1 MVDAGGVASIPGSSP
16 RVRGTPTLP
25 ILPNAPPRIIPACAG
40 NTPSRRRTGG
50 SPRDHPRVCGEHT
63 IQQTSA
69 VRHRGSSP
77 RVRGTHHTTNFRCT
91 TQGII
96 PACAG
101 NTRRSRIR
109 RKDSRDHPRVCREH
123 VMDVGDS
130 TVEPGSSPRVR
141 GTLPAR
147 HQSKGGKRDHPRV
160 CGEHRFPS
168 VMDALR
174 PWIIPACAGNTQ
186 VLAQPKSRSR
196 DHPRVCGE
204 HLDGSNNLMSGT
216 GSSPRVRG
224 TPCRVWR

>member
-1 MVDAGGVASIPGSSP
+1 MCGEHVVLFCVMPVASGSSP
-16 RVRGTPTLP
+16 RVRGT
-25 ILPNAPPRIIPACAG
+25 R
-40 NTPSRRRTGG
+40 
-50 SPRDHPRVCGEHT
+50 
-63 IQQTSA
+63 Q
-69 VRHRGSSP
+69 SSP
-77 RVRGTHHTTNFRCT
+77 HGYRLT
-91 TQGII
+91 GII

-174 PWIIPACAGNTQ
+174 PWIIPACAGNTWM
-186 VLAQPKSRSR
+186 VPIILCPER

-204 HLDGSNNLMSGT
+204 HLAAYGADHKAK

-224 TPCRVWR
+224 TPAGGPSPSPPSGIIPACAGNTHKYPE

>member
-1 MVDAGGVASIPGSSP
+1 MVSLPWGSSP
-16 RVRGTPTLP
+16 RVRGTPLLSFPGTLRP
-25 ILPNAPPRIIPACAG
+25 GIIPACAG
-40 NTPSRRRTGG
+40 NTVCCHSLFG
-50 SPRDHPRVCGEHT
+50 SWWDHPRVCGEHP
-63 IQQTSA
+63 
-69 VRHRGSSP
+69 VREITVSFAMGSSP
-77 RVRGTHHTTNFRCT
+77 RVRGTRHAQRADGHGV
-91 TQGII
+91 GII

-204 HLDGSNNLMSGT
+204 HRQSLLAFRWVW

-224 TPCRVWR
+224 TLGWFQ

>member
-1 MVDAGGVASIPGSSP
+1 MCGEHVVLFCVMPVASGSSP
-16 RVRGTPTLP
+16 RVRGT
-25 ILPNAPPRIIPACAG
+25 R
-40 NTPSRRRTGG
+40 
-50 SPRDHPRVCGEHT
+50 
-63 IQQTSA
+63 Q
-69 VRHRGSSP
+69 SSP
-77 RVRGTHHTTNFRCT
+77 HGYRLT
-91 TQGII
+91 GII

-204 HLDGSNNLMSGT
+204 HRQSLLAFRWVW

-224 TPCRVWR
+224 TLGWFQ

>member
-1 MVDAGGVASIPGSSP
+1 M
-16 RVRGTPTLP
+16 
-25 ILPNAPPRIIPACAG
+25 
-40 NTPSRRRTGG
+40 
-50 SPRDHPRVCGEHT
+50 CGEHAASDFSIALT
-63 IQQTSA
+63 
-69 VRHRGSSP
+69 RGSSP
-77 RVRGTHHTTNFRCT
+77 RVRGTRQSSPHGYRLT
-91 TQGII
+91 GII

-174 PWIIPACAGNTQ
+174 PWIIPACAGNTWM
-186 VLAQPKSRSR
+186 VPIILCPER

-204 HLDGSNNLMSGT
+204 HRQSLLAFRWVW

-224 TPCRVWR
+224 TPHGLLCLGEIHGIIPACAGNTQSFFPSVFF

>member
-1 MVDAGGVASIPGSSP
+1 MCGEHADSDFSIALTRGPSP
-16 RVRGTPTLP
+16 RVRGTRGFVL
-25 ILPNAPPRIIPACAG
+25 RDAC
-40 NTPSRRRTGG
+40 
-50 SPRDHPRVCGEHT
+50 RV
-63 IQQTSA
+63 
-69 VRHRGSSP
+69 
-77 RVRGTHHTTNFRCT
+77 
-91 TQGII
+91 GII

-101 NTRRSRIR
+101 NTAEFATWVQAN
-109 RKDSRDHPRVCREH
+109 RDHPRVCREH

-204 HLDGSNNLMSGT
+204 HRQSLLAFRWVW

-224 TPCRVWR
+224 TLGWFQ